1 MIASAASYF
10 LGTLLQHGDLAQTVQ
25 PLCARLLQDA
35 HDSSPL
41 KKLKFLPNFY
51 EKKAPSWQT
60 GKAPHR
66 KEAHRMQR
74 TSIAIAALCVLA
86 TLVLAEDP
94 APFLVTKT
102 LSNLRK
108 CYIEDLPEDTQ
119 ARFMYPS

>member
-1 MIASAASYF
+1 
-10 LGTLLQHGDLAQTVQ
+10 
-25 PLCARLLQDA
+25 
-35 HDSSPL
+35 
-41 KKLKFLPNFY
+41 
-51 EKKAPSWQT
+51 
-60 GKAPHR
+60 
-66 KEAHRMQR
+66 MQR